1 MTDHDDDFTD
11 VVRRLVEIAPPGWL
25 RIVLDYEAEDEAD
38 PRDDAGGATGSG
50 SGSGATVT
58 DLVLFAV
65 VRDVDGEPVAVDLEY
80 DVELASALD
89 RARGRHAG
97 SAGERW
103 AVLHLHV
110 DADGSH
116 HAVVDAGP
124 PRRLRGALD
133 DARFDSYVAE
143 HRADLDEIVHA
154 VEPSQGSSARMAA
167 YEEQIQRIV
176 RRFDTIAPEGWV
188 RLAGNWESYQDA
200 DDDLALNY
208 ITIAVVASEG
218 GWGAGQ
224 LGYDEDLYD
233 EVLAL
238 NEVMAEG
245 DGRRWT
251 VLDLEID
258 AEPAEYRVQFGY
270 DTPKR
275 VNGVLDDESFGRF
288 ERYLSSWVAEHGPT
302 S

>member
-25 RIVLDYEAEDEAD
+25 RVVLDYEAEAD
-38 PRDDAGGATGSG
+38 PHDDAGGSDAGGGGGS
-50 SGSGATVT
+50 TVT

-65 VRDVDGEPVAVDLEY
+65 VRDGDGEPVAVDLDY
-80 DVELASALD
+80 DVELGSALD
-89 RARGRHAG
+89 RARQRHAG
-97 SAGERW
+97 SAGEPW

-116 HAVVDAGP
+116 QAVVDAGP

-133 DARFDSYVAE
+133 DTRFDDYVAD
-143 HRADLDEIVHA
+143 HRADLDELARV
-154 VEPSQGSSARMAA
+154 VDPSRGPSARMAV

-176 RRFDTIAPEGWV
+176 RRFDAIAPEGWV
-188 RLAGNWESYQDA
+188 RLAGNWETYQEA
-200 DDDLALNY
+200 DDLALNY
-208 ITIAVVASEG
+208 VTLAVVASDG

-238 NEVMAEG
+238 NEVMAKG

-258 AEPAEYRVQFGY
+258 AEPAEFRVQFGY
-270 DTPKR
+270 NPPKR

-288 ERYLSSWVAEHGPT
+288 ERYLESWVAERGPT

>member
-1 MTDHDDDFTD
+1 MTDRDDDLTD

-25 RIVLDYEAEDEAD
+25 RVVLDYEAEAD
-38 PRDDAGGATGSG
+38 PRGDARGGSG
-50 SGSGATVT
+50 GGTTVT

-65 VRDVDGEPVAVDLEY
+65 VRDGDGEPVAVDLEY
-80 DVELASALD
+80 DLELRSVLD
-89 RARGRHAG
+89 RARDRDAA
-97 SAGERW
+97 SAGGPW

-133 DARFDSYVAE
+133 DARFDDYVAD
-143 HRADLDEIVHA
+143 HRADLDELAHA
-154 VEPSQGSSARMAA
+154 VEPSRGPSARMAV

-176 RRFDTIAPEGWV
+176 RRFDAIAPEGWV

-200 DDDLALNY
+200 DDGLALNY
-208 ITIAVVASEG
+208 ITLAVVASDG

-238 NEVMAEG
+238 NEAMAEG
-245 DGRRWT
+245 DARRWT

-258 AEPAEYRVQFGY
+258 AEPAEFRVQFGY
-270 DTPKR
+270 DPPKR

-288 ERYLSSWVAEHGPT
+288 ERYLESWVAEHGPT

>member
-1 MTDHDDDFTD
+1 MTDHDDDFAD
-11 VVRRLVEIAPPGWL
+11 VVRRIVEIAPPGWL
-25 RIVLDYEAEDEAD
+25 RVVLDYEAETG
-38 PRDDAGGATGSG
+38 PGGDAGGRGTAIS
-50 SGSGATVT
+50 

-65 VRDVDGEPVAVDLEY
+65 VGNGDGQLAAVDLEY
-80 DVELASALD
+80 DVELGSALEH
-89 RARGRHAG
+89 ARGRHAG
-97 SAGERW
+97 QAGGPW
-103 AVLHLHV
+103 GVLHLHV

-116 HAVVDAGP
+116 QAVVDADP

-133 DARFDSYVAE
+133 DTRFDDYVAD
-143 HRADLDEIVHA
+143 HRSDLDELANAI
-154 VEPSQGSSARMAA
+154 EPSRGPSARMAV

-176 RRFDTIAPEGWV
+176 RRFDAIAPEGWV
-188 RLAGNWESYQDA
+188 RLAGNWETNQEA
-200 DDDLALNY
+200 DDALALNY
-208 ITIAVVASEG
+208 ITLAVVASDG

-224 LGYDEDLYD
+224 LGYDEELYD

-258 AEPAEYRVQFGY
+258 AAPAEFRVQFGY
-270 DTPKR
+270 DAPKR
-275 VNGVLDDESFGRF
+275 VNGVLDDESYGRF
-288 ERYLSSWVAEHGPT
+288 ERYLESWVTEHGPT